1 MADKEPPKLHIDSD
15 WKREAQAEKERLERE
30 VEAKQ
35 AAPKAGPA
43 GPVPGAAAAGAA
55 RPRGRQGQVP
65 PASFSTLVQ
74 TLATQAMMFMSDEH
88 DPQSGQSLRR
98 LDLAKHQID
107 LLAVLE
113 EKTKGNLTD
122 EEKSLLDTALYEL
135 RMAYVSEASM

>member
-35 AAPKAGPA
+35 AAPKTGPA

-65 PASFSTLVQ
+65 QASFTALVQ